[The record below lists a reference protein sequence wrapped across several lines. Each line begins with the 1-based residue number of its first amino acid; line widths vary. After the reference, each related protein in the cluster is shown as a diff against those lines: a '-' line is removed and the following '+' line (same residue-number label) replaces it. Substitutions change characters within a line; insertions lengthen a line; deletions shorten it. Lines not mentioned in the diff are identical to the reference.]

1 MNEME
6 GSPRTWPPLGLPT
19 GSVRALLTL
28 IIVAV
33 VISNQV
39 RGRAID
45 FVWSQALLVGLAQY
59 FATRRMVSLPSDV
72 IDRLEDEGVLARER
86 NPLFLPRYSIRV
98 LIIAAF
104 VGLAAWLY
112 QEQKLFE
119 PASVSLL
126 GIVTAYLG
134 GTFLR
139 GILGWINRH
148 RSSPPSPF
156 WGDACAV
163 VVLTALVLVAL
174 PEFANTPWVIR
185 HDLLEIALGM
195 VLFYFGFR

>member
-1 MNEME
+1 MQEME

-59 FATRRMVSLPSDV
+59 FATRRMVALPAHV

-98 LIIAAF
+98 MIISAF
-104 VGLAAWLY
+104 VGLGVWLY
-112 QEQKLFE
+112 QERKLFE
-119 PASVSLL
+119 PSSVSLL
-126 GIVTAYLG
+126 VIVTAYLG

-139 GILGWINRH
+139 GILSWINRH

-163 VVLTALVLVAL
+163 IVLTALVLVAL

-185 HDLLEIALGM
+185 HDLLEIGLGM